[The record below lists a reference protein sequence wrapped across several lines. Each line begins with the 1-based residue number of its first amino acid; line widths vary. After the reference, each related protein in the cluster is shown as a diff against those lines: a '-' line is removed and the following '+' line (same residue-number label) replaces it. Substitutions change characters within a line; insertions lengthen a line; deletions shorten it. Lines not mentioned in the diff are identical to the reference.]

1 MNGATEIALDAML
14 DAIRAV
20 TRDEEQPTLDRKG
33 IIGILEVVAEHLD
46 PLLQD
51 TVLQDQDIEV
61 AVEHAAVAQIR
72 GLASALRDL
81 DTGLTDPIFKPYE
94 HGANATLPWHTRA
107 SDAALVEML
116 RVYQKKFKLN
126 QKAAAK
132 KLAGDLTAN
141 GYLRKGK
148 ALTGGTL
155 QRVKYGVPKRVINS
169 E

>member
-1 MNGATEIALDAML
+1 MSAAKEIALDAML

-20 TRDEEQPTLDRKG
+20 TRDVEHPTLGREG
-33 IIGILEVVAEHLD
+33 IIDILEVVAEHLD
-46 PLLQD
+46 PLLQE
-51 TVLQDQDIEV
+51 TVLQDQDFEV

-94 HGANATLPWHTRA
+94 HGANATLPWCTRA

-116 RVYQKKFKLN
+116 RVYQKKFKLT

-132 KLAGDLTAN
+132 KLAVDLTAN
-141 GYLRKGK
+141 GYLRKGN
-148 ALTGGTL
+148 ALTGRSL
-155 QRVKYGVPKRVINS
+155 QRLKYGATKRGMNS